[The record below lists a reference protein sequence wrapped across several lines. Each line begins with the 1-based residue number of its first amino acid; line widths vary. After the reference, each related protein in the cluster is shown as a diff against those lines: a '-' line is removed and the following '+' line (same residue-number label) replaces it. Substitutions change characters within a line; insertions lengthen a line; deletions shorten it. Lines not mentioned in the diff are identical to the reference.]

1 MPQQQPETPAATA
14 KFRIAYVGLGN
25 MGGALARRLQLAWPL
40 VVFDRSPAAMQALV
54 AQGATASES
63 LTDLA
68 SNSDI
73 VLLCLP
79 TSRHVRE
86 VIFGEAGLLSGAR
99 AGLVIIDQT
108 TGDPQATRAM
118 AAELAPRGISLM
130 DAPVS
135 GGPRGAQAGNIA
147 IMAGAPEG
155 LFQRI
160 RWVLDAISSEVFHA
174 GDVGAGQV
182 IKLANNMLHHS
193 QRLLSLEAL
202 TLAVKSGV
210 EAHKAAEILLASS
223 GRNYYMEH
231 NLEQR
236 VLAGKPFSGF
246 TLELLLKD
254 VRLATQ
260 LGADNGVPLFFGDLV
275 REYYQMCTSEL
286 GPDTQVNA
294 VALTMERLA
303 GTCLVP
309 PGYTLT

>member
-1 MPQQQPETPAATA
+1 MAPRMVETASRSGA
-14 KFRIAYVGLGN
+14 KRLAYVGLGN
-25 MGGALARRLQLAWPL
+25 MGGALARRLQLSQPL
-40 VVFDRSPAAMQALV
+40 MVFDRNPAAMNEFVLL
-54 AQGATASES
+54 GATAGES
-63 LTDLA
+63 LADIA
-68 SNSDI
+68 AQSDV

-86 VIFGEAGLLSGAR
+86 VIFGERGLLAGAL

-108 TGDPQATRAM
+108 TGDPQATRDM
-118 AAELAPRGISLM
+118 AKELAARDVVLM

-135 GGPRGAQAGNIA
+135 GGPRGARAGNIA
-147 IMAGAPEG
+147 VMVGAPLD
-155 LFQRI
+155 LFNRI
-160 RWVLDAISSEVFHA
+160 KPVLEAISSQVFHA

-210 EAHKAAEILLASS
+210 DSHKAAEILLASS

-236 VLAGKPFSGF
+236 ILTGKLFSGF

-260 LGADNGVPLFFGDLV
+260 LGADVGVPLFFGNLV
-275 REYYQMCTSEL
+275 REYYQMCIGEL
-286 GPDTQVNA
+286 GPSTQVNA
-294 VALTMERLA
+294 VALLMERLA
-303 GTCLVP
+303 GTQLVP
-309 PGYTLT
+309 VGHTQT

>member
-1 MPQQQPETPAATA
+1 MEPAEVEPVW
-14 KFRIAYVGLGN
+14 RQGGDRLGYVGLGN
-25 MGGALARRLQLAWPL
+25 MGGALARRLQLSHPL
-40 VVFDRSPAAMQALV
+40 LVYDRSPGSVDGLVREGSTAGKSVADVAAQ
-54 AQGATASES
+54 
-63 LTDLA
+63 
-68 SNSDI
+68 SDV

-79 TSRHVRE
+79 TSLHVRE
-86 VIFGEAGLLSGAR
+86 ALFGEGGLLDEAR
-99 AGLVIIDQT
+99 AGLVVIDQT

-118 AAELAPRGISLM
+118 AKELALRGVALM

-135 GGPRGAQAGNIA
+135 GGPRGARAGNIA
-147 IMAGAPEG
+147 IMVGAPAP
-155 LFQRI
+155 LFQRVKP
-160 RWVLDAISSEVFHA
+160 VLDAISTEVFHA

-210 EAHKAAEILLASS
+210 DAHKAAEILLASS

-236 VLAGKPFSGF
+236 VLAGKLFSGF

-260 LGADNGVPLFFGDLV
+260 LGADIGVPLFFGNLV

-286 GPDTQVNA
+286 GPATQVNA
-294 VALTMERLA
+294 VALLMERLA
-303 GTCLVP
+303 GTQLVP
-309 PGYTLT
+309 ADHTLI